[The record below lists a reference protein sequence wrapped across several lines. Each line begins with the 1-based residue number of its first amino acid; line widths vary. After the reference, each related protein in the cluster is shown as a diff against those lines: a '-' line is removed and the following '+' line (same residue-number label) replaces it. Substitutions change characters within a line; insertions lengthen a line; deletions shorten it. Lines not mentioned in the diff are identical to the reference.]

1 MRMLSY
7 TNQHRCAT
15 YDAIPH
21 CRESCSSARPP
32 VWFDSIRFSGS
43 VEADPACSPQAP
55 SFRRHGS
62 ITFFILRVYLLTASL
77 REKPYYITPF
87 SETYI
92 THRSCSLLS
101 RKITFIV
108 LLSSRFLSVSESDD
122 TAELIREMFFHA
134 LIRISR
140 DATIVFV

>member
-15 YDAIPH
+15 YDVIPH

-32 VWFDSIRFSGS
+32 VWFDSIQFSGS

-55 SFRRHGS
+55 SFRRHES
-62 ITFFILRVYLLTASL
+62 ITTFFYIACVLTDSLPERETLLHNSFFRDLYHT
-77 REKPYYITPF
+77 
-87 SETYI
+87 
-92 THRSCSLLS
+92 SLLFAHDYFYLS
-101 RKITFIV
+101 
-108 LLSSRFLSVSESDD
+108 LLSSRFLSLSESDD

-134 LIRISR
+134 LRRISR
-140 DATIVFV
+140 DAIVVFV